1 MDPPRLR
8 VVDQSKTRV
17 NRQIEVLGSSSTG
30 EVAVTEKLKCT
41 QSNRCSKQEGIKQM
55 VVVIMEVVQY
65 NTAVKQCFQEMSV
78 ETVVNNYIGK
88 I

>member
-1 MDPPRLR
+1 M
-8 VVDQSKTRV
+8 
-17 NRQIEVLGSSSTG
+17 LGSSRTG

-41 QSNRCSKQEGIKQM
+41 QSNGCSKQERIKQIVM
-55 VVVIMEVVQY
+55 VTMEVVQY